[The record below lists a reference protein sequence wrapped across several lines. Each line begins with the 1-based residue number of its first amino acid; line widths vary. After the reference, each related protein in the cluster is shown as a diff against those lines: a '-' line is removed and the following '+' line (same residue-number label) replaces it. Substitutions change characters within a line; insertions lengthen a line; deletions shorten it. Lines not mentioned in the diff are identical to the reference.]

1 MRLIEQ
7 YALAAALRLIVFIR
21 IFCGWV
27 EPPME
32 FRLKQ
37 LAVTA

>member
-7 YALAAALRLIVFIR
+7 YALAAVLRLIVFIR
-21 IFCGWV
+21 ILCEWW
-27 EPPME
+27 EPRMV

-37 LAVTA
+37 LADTA